1 MTPEQRLDRLE
12 RVAKLFVKAGLRARK
27 QSREQ
32 DEKINILIHSQMEA
46 AEHISRLEETVNRLG
61 AKHAETEEIVNRL
74 GAKHAETEEIVNRLA
89 VGQAKT
95 DEALRAFIN
104 SLRKGRNGKS

>member
-1 MTPEQRLDRLE
+1 LDRLE

-46 AEHISRLEETVNRLG
+46 TGQIIELKGTVRDLATGQANHHEILERLAAGHAEHD
-61 AKHAETEEIVNRL
+61 EIL
-74 GAKHAETEEIVNRLA
+74 KGLA
-89 VGQAKT
+89 AGQAKT
-95 DEALRAFIN
+95 EEALRAFLN
-104 SLRKGRNGKS
+104 RFDQGRNGKS